1 MEETPA
7 KKGEQSQPEARFGK
21 VVLPACITG
30 VLALVP
36 WAYGTFVSRGEA
48 AAGSKQPVAV
58 EVSVVGKPATGP
70 SHAPGSESPDGSSAV
85 PSAGPGGVPPPE
97 RAPVPASGT
106 SGAMPHDGTTA
117 TADAGPRGI
126 KPSDPSPPT
135 PTAESNRVAMAGSP
149 GGSGPPV
156 RAEAAGVP
164 LVTPP
169 SRPDGAEEVA
179 EKEAEPSPEGEPS
192 RRTGSSA
199 AAAGHSEAGSGSG
212 EDDEVR
218 RFRKEMDRETAQ
230 FTAESSLERRAFLD
244 EEDRQYRE
252 FVAQVEA
259 KWGNYAPSTQPVWS
273 SYSSDQRGHGEAD
286 FDKGTV
292 NVEVLVDHEQGS
304 QAEAAADLA
313 GTLKA
318 MMSAKNPLNRNPLQD
333 LVDRGD
339 GKAARVEDLTKLVQK
354 KVQQGEV
361 ARRTVKAGDGHARTA
376 VSIKLPMVSD
386 RLARSARPFLP
397 LVRQQA
403 KRFGLDPD
411 LVLAVI
417 HTESYF
423 NPFAR
428 SAAPAY
434 GLMQLVPTSGA
445 KEAWGFLHHVPRKVE
460 ASELYRP
467 ELNVELGTA
476 YLHLLQNQHFKE
488 MKDPTARVLASI
500 SAYNCGP
507 RNTLRALLPLGG
519 TGKTPPV
526 GASAAEVFGALT
538 ARTPE
543 ETRQYVRLVSDRRPL
558 WR

>member
-1 MEETPA
+1 M
-7 KKGEQSQPEARFGK
+7 S
-21 VVLPACITG
+21 
-30 VLALVP
+30 
-36 WAYGTFVSRGEA
+36 
-48 AAGSKQPVAV
+48 
-58 EVSVVGKPATGP
+58 
-70 SHAPGSESPDGSSAV
+70 
-85 PSAGPGGVPPPE
+85 
-97 RAPVPASGT
+97 
-106 SGAMPHDGTTA
+106 
-117 TADAGPRGI
+117 
-126 KPSDPSPPT
+126 
-135 PTAESNRVAMAGSP
+135 
-149 GGSGPPV
+149 
-156 RAEAAGVP
+156 
-164 LVTPP
+164 PP
-169 SRPDGAEEVA
+169 SRPSDAGEVV
-179 EKEAEPSPEGEPS
+179 EKETEPTAEDQPRRARSSTATAGLPES
-192 RRTGSSA
+192 
-199 AAAGHSEAGSGSG
+199 GSGSG

-218 RFRKEMDRETAQ
+218 LFRKDVDRETVR
-230 FTAESSLERRAFLD
+230 FIAESSLERRAFLD

-259 KWGNYAPSTQPVWS
+259 KWGSFAPSTQPVWS

-292 NVEVLVDHEQGS
+292 NVEVLVDHAQGS
-304 QAEAAADLA
+304 QAEAATHLA

-318 MMSAKNPLNRNPLQD
+318 MMSARNPLNRNPLED

-354 KVQQGEV
+354 RVQQGEV
-361 ARRTVKAGDGHARTA
+361 ARRTVNARDGSARTA
-376 VSIKLPMVSD
+376 VSIKLAMVPD
-386 RLARSARPFLP
+386 RLARSARPFLSM
-397 LVRQQA
+397 VRQQA
-403 KRFGLDPD
+403 QRFALDPD

-445 KEAWGFLHHVPRKVE
+445 KEAWGFLHDAPRKVE

-476 YLHLLQNQHFKE
+476 YLHLLQNRNFRE
-488 MKDPTARVLASI
+488 IKDPAARVLASI

-519 TGKTPPV
+519 TGRTPPV
-526 GASAAEVFGALT
+526 GASASDVFGALT

-558 WR
+558 WRQAPP